1 MNLKEIILKSY
12 KKLIFNLK
20 KKINLDLKKIDIIL
34 LNELFNYFGTDKGT
48 AVKNPYNKNID
59 TSEKI
64 LIGHGY
70 AKFYESYFHPFKD
83 KEIRLLEIGTWKGA
97 SVASFYYYFKKG
109 IIFCIDRNY
118 KFQFYSKRV
127 NFFYC
132 DTRNNKD
139 IKKFEN
145 FLTNKNSKFFDIII
159 DDGSHIYSDILSNF
173 QRFFKKVNSGGLYV
187 IEDFNHYKYY
197 PHLDDSSNDSLDID
211 VLFKL
216 LKTKKNFESCHLSKD
231 FQNFCFDNI
240 EEIIIEKGLQI
251 DSYIAFIK
259 KK

>member
-1 MNLKEIILKSY
+1 MNLKEIILKFY
-12 KKLIFNLK
+12 KKLIFNFK
-20 KKINLDLKKIDIIL
+20 KKINLDLKKIDLIL

-48 AVKNPYNKNID
+48 AVKNPYNKDIN

-97 SVASFYYYFKKG
+97 SVASFYHYFKKG

-139 IKKFEN
+139 IIKFEN

-173 QRFFKKVNSGGLYV
+173 QRFFKKINSGGLYV
-187 IEDFNHYKYY
+187 IEDFNHYKFDSN
-197 PHLDDSSNDSLDID
+197 LDDTSSVSL
-211 VLFKL
+211 K
-216 LKTKKNFESCHLSKD
+216 
-231 FQNFCFDNI
+231 I
-240 EEIIIEKGLQI
+240 EEIFQHLKSKEIFESPILDKNFQNYCFNNIAEITVHKGI
-251 DSYIAFIK
+251 RNDSHIAFIK
-259 KK
+259 TK